1 VPEIWVSFEFL
12 KVLLLLLRLEMNKHS
27 QIKNKIAD
35 SIFLPIQSLKKVIN
49 ENVVIEQIPN

>member
-1 VPEIWVSFEFL
+1 
-12 KVLLLLLRLEMNKHS
+12 MNKHS